1 MRGGHGP
8 IRQSVQDLNLGA
20 FDHASHALAP
30 QLTKTYMH
38 LSSEMFPPLCGN
50 ACLKTLLLLYLVHNN
65 IITQISFEGKC
76 MHLYVIDAA
85 YNMANTGWLLQLVV
99 AWSTQFAIRL
109 IVMHTTVYHNSL
121 MDLPLII

>member
-20 FDHASHALAP
+20 FDHASHAP

-38 LSSEMFPPLCGN
+38 LSSEIFPPLCGN
-50 ACLKTLLLLYLVHNN
+50 ACLKTLLLLHLVQNNN

-76 MHLYVIDAA
+76 MYYMQLMLLIWQILV
-85 YNMANTGWLLQLVV
+85 GSCSWLLHGQHNLQLG
-99 AWSTQFAIRL
+99 
-109 IVMHTTVYHNSL
+109 
-121 MDLPLII
+121 